1 MMPLSYQASR
11 GKERMQHIR
20 AIGFDLFDT
29 LITVQGLAHQEALS
43 RLLGGLQAHGLA
55 VEGDTFLP
63 VYRDVARA
71 FVSAARQD
79 GRETHNRFWI
89 STALHRLGHAIAP
102 DDGSIAAALAGYFSA
117 FLEYATPLPGT
128 HDMLAALKSRYRLGV
143 LSNFTHAPAVQE
155 ILSRLGLL
163 PYFDVVLVSG
173 ALGYRKPHAQVFAAL
188 WQQFDVPKA
197 QIAFV
202 GDDLEADIQGAQTAG
217 MQPIWTTYASTQ
229 RATPTTLAAGPAP
242 TNEAAP
248 AVPMVA
254 SWHDLL
260 RLLAV

>member
-1 MMPLSYQASR
+1 MMPLSYQVSG

-29 LITVQGLAHQEALS
+29 LITVQGLAHQEALG
-43 RLLGGLQAHGLA
+43 RMLRGLQVQGLA
-55 VEGDTFLP
+55 VDGDTFLP
-63 VYRDVARA
+63 VYRDAART
-71 FVSAARQD
+71 FVTAARQD

-89 STALHRLGHAIAP
+89 SAALHKLGYALAP
-102 DDGSIAAALAGYFSA
+102 DDGSIAAALEGYFSA

-128 HDMLAALKSRYRLGV
+128 HDMLAALKSRYRLGL
-143 LSNFTHAPAVQE
+143 LSNFTHGPAVKE

-163 PYFDVVLVSG
+163 PYLDVVLISG
-173 ALGYRKPHAQVFAAL
+173 ELGYRKPHTQVFDAL

-229 RATPTTLAAGPAP
+229 RATPTAPATPPAP
-242 TNEAAP
+242 TNRAEP
-248 AVPMVA
+248 AVPMIA

-260 RLLAV
+260 RLLTF